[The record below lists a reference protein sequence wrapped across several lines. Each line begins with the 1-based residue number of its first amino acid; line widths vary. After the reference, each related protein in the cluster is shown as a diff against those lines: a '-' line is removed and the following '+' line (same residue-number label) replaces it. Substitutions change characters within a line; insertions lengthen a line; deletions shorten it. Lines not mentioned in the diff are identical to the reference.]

1 MQYMY
6 TFYSSKRAYEIFH
19 VADMV
24 DRKSSMLY
32 RVESVDTPMA
42 WMALTY
48 VLRKNKLLKFPWEED
63 YFNKGK
69 EQ

>member
-6 TFYSSKRAYEIFH
+6 TYFSSRRAYEIFRL
-19 VADMV
+19 ADMV
-24 DRKSSMLY
+24 DQKNTMLY
-32 RVESVDTPMA
+32 RVDVVDTPMA

-63 YFNKGK
+63 YFKNKSD
-69 EQ
+69 